1 MDTKQLGVAAV
12 FTFQSCCWKFFLF
25 IMYHYHPPSMYPVSF
40 VDPLLYLIPH
50 KITSFVVYS
59 IFVLIFVLVFGVSN
73 AEQLGSDQRRGKKNA
88 RGERPTSS
96 IMANALDVVER
107 LGNGMVVVLV
117 VSDLVH
123 FVQVKLLMCVDVI
136 HSSSGMYP
144 SFFWVQSNYSVLE

>member
-12 FTFQSCCWKFFLF
+12 FTFQSCCCKFFLF
-25 IMYHYHPPSMYPVSF
+25 IMYHYHPLSMYPVSF
-40 VDPLLYLIPH
+40 VDPPLLFTVSLCLSLYLFSECQ
-50 KITSFVVYS
+50 T
-59 IFVLIFVLVFGVSN
+59 VSSWEVIN
-73 AEQLGSDQRRGKKNA
+73 RGKKTA